1 MVEPVR
7 KRILVVDD
15 ESTVR
20 DFYQALLKEHGYD
33 ADVAVDGNDAFRRV
47 NRTAYDLVHM
57 DIIMPNRDGVDA
69 AISIG
74 LVQPD
79 LRILVVSGF
88 LTDDVRK
95 ELNSYSNVRGMI
107 EKPAGPEIYLAAVRK
122 VLDGLDA

>member
-1 MVEPVR
+1 MPEALVK

-15 ESTVR
+15 EPGVR
-20 DFYQALLKEHGYD
+20 DFYQTLLKEHGYD
-33 ADVAVDGNDAFRRV
+33 ADVAVDGNDAFRKV

-57 DIIMPNRDGVDA
+57 DIIMPNQDGVDA

-88 LTDDVRK
+88 LDDNVLK
-95 ELNSYSNVRGMI
+95 ELEKESNIRGWMK
-107 EKPAGPEIYLAAVRK
+107 KPTGVEAYLDAVRRI
-122 VLDGLDA
+122 VGV